1 MKAINYK
8 NWCIDN
14 ITPQSWP
21 RIVLKSIPELREIGV
36 DVSGLQ
42 DPTDDMEL
50 SDEALSIL
58 NKWMDELYELQVK
71 ADKIA

>member
-1 MKAINYK
+1 ME
-8 NWCIDN
+8 N

-21 RIVLKSIPELREIGV
+21 RIVLKSIPELRDIGV

-42 DPTDDMEL
+42 EPSDDLEL

-71 ADKIA
+71 EDMIA

>member
-21 RIVLKSIPELREIGV
+21 RIILKSIPELRDMGI
-36 DVSGLQ
+36 DVAGLQ
-42 DPTDDMEL
+42 DPTDDLEL
-50 SDEALSIL
+50 SDEALSVL
-58 NKWMDELYELQVK
+58 NKWMDQLYELQVK
-71 ADKIA
+71 EDMIA

>member
-14 ITPQSWP
+14 ITPQAWP
-21 RIVLKSIPELREIGV
+21 RIVLKSIPELRDMGF

-42 DPTDDMEL
+42 DPTDDLEV

-58 NKWMDELYELQVK
+58 NKWMDHLYELQVK
-71 ADKIA
+71 ADMIA

>member
-8 NWCIDN
+8 NWCIGN

-21 RIVLKSIPELREIGV
+21 RIVLKSIPELRDIGV

-42 DPTDDMEL
+42 DPTDDLEL
-50 SDEALSIL
+50 SEEALSIL
-58 NKWMDELYELQVK
+58 NKWMDQLYELQVK
-71 ADKIA
+71 ADMIA

>member
-1 MKAINYK
+1 M
-8 NWCIDN
+8 DN

-21 RIVLKSIPELREIGV
+21 RIVLKSIPELRDIGV

-42 DPTDDMEL
+42 EPSDDLEL

-71 ADKIA
+71 EDMIA

>member
-21 RIVLKSIPELREIGV
+21 RIVLKSIPELRDIGV

-42 DPTDDMEL
+42 EPSDDLEL
-50 SDEALSIL
+50 SEEALSIL
-58 NKWMDELYELQVK
+58 NKWMDQLYELQVK
-71 ADKIA
+71 ADMIA

>member
-8 NWCIDN
+8 NWCIEN

-21 RIVLKSIPELREIGV
+21 RIVLKSIPELRDIGV

-42 DPTDDMEL
+42 DPADDLEL

-58 NKWMDELYELQVK
+58 NKWMDQLYELKVK
-71 ADKIA
+71 EDMIA

>member
-8 NWCIDN
+8 NWCFEN

-21 RIVLKSIPELREIGV
+21 RIVLKSIPELRDIGV

-42 DPTDDMEL
+42 DPADDLEL

-58 NKWMDELYELQVK
+58 NKWMDELYELKVK
-71 ADKIA
+71 EDMIA

>member
-21 RIVLKSIPELREIGV
+21 RIILKSIPELREMGI

-42 DPTDDMEL
+42 EPDNDLEL
-50 SDEALSIL
+50 SDDVLSIL
-58 NKWMDELYELQVK
+58 NKWMSELYDL
-71 ADKIA
+71 KIKEGSIA

>member
-21 RIVLKSIPELREIGV
+21 RIVLKSIPELRDMGI
-36 DVSGLQ
+36 DVAGLQ
-42 DPTDDMEL
+42 DPSDDLEL
-50 SDEALSIL
+50 SEEVLSIL
-58 NKWMDELYELQVK
+58 NKWMDQLYELQVK
-71 ADKIA
+71 EDMIA

>member
-8 NWCIDN
+8 NWCIEN

-21 RIVLKSIPELREIGV
+21 RIVLKSIPELRDIGV

-42 DPTDDMEL
+42 DPSDDLEL

-58 NKWMDELYELQVK
+58 NNWMDELYELKVK
-71 ADKIA
+71 EDMIA

>member
-21 RIVLKSIPELREIGV
+21 RIVLKSIPELRDIGV
-36 DVSGLQ
+36 DVAGLQ
-42 DPTDDMEL
+42 DPADDLEL
-50 SDEALSIL
+50 SDEVLSIL
-58 NKWMDELYELQVK
+58 NKWMDQLYELQVK
-71 ADKIA
+71 EDMIA